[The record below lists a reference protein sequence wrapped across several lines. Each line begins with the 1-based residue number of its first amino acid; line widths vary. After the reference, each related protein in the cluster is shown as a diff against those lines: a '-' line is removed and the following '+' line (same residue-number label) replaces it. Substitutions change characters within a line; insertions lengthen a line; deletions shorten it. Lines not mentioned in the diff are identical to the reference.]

1 MFGFGAGLS
10 GRVAL
15 AGLAGLNLPP
25 LVAVGLAEEE
35 FSSAGLCEPL
45 CC

>member
-1 MFGFGAGLS
+1 MFGSDAGLG

-15 AGLAGLNLPP
+15 AGVAGLNLPP

-35 FSSAGLCEPL
+35 FSLAGLCEPL